1 MLYTIIFK
9 NSDSVLSVKGL
20 NGCVDAINRHIETN
34 SVRSNYISKDIVSN
48 MTCRNYCPKK
58 WDFIRIRKEKLKP
71 KIILI

>member
-9 NSDSVLSVKGL
+9 NSDNILLVKGL
-20 NGCVDAINRHIETN
+20 NGCVNAINRYIETN
-34 SVRSNYISKDIVSN
+34 SVRSNYITKDIVSN

-58 WDFIRIRKEKLKP
+58 WDFIRIRKENLET

>member
-9 NSDSVLSVKGL
+9 NSDNILLVKGL
-20 NGCVDAINRHIETN
+20 NGCVNAINRYIETN

-48 MTCRNYCPKK
+48 MTCRNYYPKK
-58 WDFIRIRKEKLKP
+58 WDFIRIRKENLEP

>member
-9 NSDSVLSVKGL
+9 NNDSVLVVKGL
-20 NGCVDAINRHIETN
+20 NGCVNAINRHIESN
-34 SVRSNYISKDIVSN
+34 SVRSNYISKDVVSN

-58 WDFIRIRKEKLKP
+58 WDFIRIRKEKLEP